1 MTNTVFSTRKKSIK
15 MIKPLEDKV
24 VIEPIVEAE
33 KKSASGLIIT
43 TTEKEK
49 PTEGI
54 VVAVG
59 TGATFADGTKMTIDL
74 SVGDK
79 VIYSKYSGNEV
90 EHDGKKLVILPYR
103 DIFAVIA

>member
-1 MTNTVFSTRKKSIK
+1 

-24 VIEPIVEAE
+24 VIKPIVETE
-33 KKSASGLIIT
+33 KTTASGLIIQAL
-43 TTEKEK
+43 EKEK

-59 TGATFADGTKMTIDL
+59 NGATFADGTKMTIDL

-79 VIYSKYSGNEV
+79 VIYSKYSGTDI
-90 EHDGKKLVILPYR
+90 EHDGESLVILPYR
-103 DIFAVIA
+103 DIFAVVGHVDMTVK

>member
-1 MTNTVFSTRKKSIK
+1 

-24 VIEPIVEAE
+24 VVKPLVEAE
-33 KKSASGLIIT
+33 KTSSSGLIIQT
-43 TTEKEK
+43 LEKEK

-59 TGATFADGTKMTIDL
+59 AGATFADGTRMTIDL

-79 VIYSKYSGNEV
+79 VIYSKYAGTDI
-90 EHDGKKLVILPYR
+90 EHDGENLVILPYR
-103 DIFAVIA
+103 DIFAVIGHADMTVH

>member
-1 MTNTVFSTRKKSIK
+1 MVFSTRKKSIK

>member
-1 MTNTVFSTRKKSIK
+1 MNTN

-24 VIEPIVEAE
+24 VVEPIVEAE
-33 KKSASGLIIT
+33 KKSASGLIIS

-59 TGATFADGTKMTIDL
+59 TGATFADGTKMSIDL
-74 SVGDK
+74 QVGDK

-103 DIFAVIA
+103 DIFAVIEE

>member
-1 MTNTVFSTRKKSIK
+1 

-54 VVAVG
+54 VIAVG